1 MWAGILNI
9 KDQHTEVV
17 YTGQHGRFSYLDFQF
32 LISLSPWNTLMIQSE
47 NYTKDNYIEGIEES
61 SNPRVDNYLS
71 IVTNYILKSDSF
83 KTGHMLKFFL
93 HHSPVILLS
102 HLKLMLMVNGEI
114 SFMMMLGLLNTN
126 LKEKILEWMSC

>member
-1 MWAGILNI
+1 
-9 KDQHTEVV
+9 
-17 YTGQHGRFSYLDFQF
+17 
-32 LISLSPWNTLMIQSE
+32 MIQSE

-126 LKEKILEWMSC
+126 LKEKILE